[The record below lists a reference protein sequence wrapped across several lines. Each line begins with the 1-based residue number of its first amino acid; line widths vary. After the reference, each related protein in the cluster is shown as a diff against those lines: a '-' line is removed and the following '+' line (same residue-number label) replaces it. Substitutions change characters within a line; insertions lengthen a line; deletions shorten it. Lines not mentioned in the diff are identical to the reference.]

1 MKTEHKLEFRKT
13 IEPIKQSKWFY
24 LQAVLTAVVCFIIVP
39 DLTIGIWIFMFMVG
53 LPILLQLI
61 LHLNFYLHDKNIKVE
76 IDYGNR
82 ILTYSKLNEKQEVPF
97 EKITILKRFQGSKYP
112 KPFDYYM
119 IPSNF
124 YHYTVIETSDNKK
137 IKFSDFVKEEIGIHD
152 IKKKKIVIPFFN
164 LILE

>member
-24 LQAVLTAVVCFIIVP
+24 LQSVVTAIICFVIIP
-39 DLTIGIWIFMFMVG
+39 DIIIGFWVFMFLIG
-53 LPILLQLI
+53 LPIIFQII

-82 ILTYSKLNEKQEVPF
+82 VLTYSKLTEKLEIPF

-112 KPFDYYM
+112 NPFGYYT

-124 YHYTVIETSDNKK
+124 YHYTVVETSDNKRV
-137 IKFSDFVKEEIGIHD
+137 KFSDFVKEEIGIYD
-152 IKKKKIVIPFFN
+152 IKKKKIVIPFLN